1 MSFWD
6 DIFDFA
12 SDTASSAWDYVK
24 ENPTTAGAVA
34 GGAYN
39 LATGKNVFEG
49 AAAGATLGYGAGRI
63 FGGGTG
69 GGGLPE
75 GATSGSSSANVGSW
89 APSVD
94 TTSLAGIEAASSGAT
109 QAATT
114 GDFGGYMQK
123 AGGVL
128 NDAKSWGK
136 KNADLVQMGI
146 QGATALYSADQNEKL
161 NQMRQSAVQ
170 RQSAVNSKN
179 DAIADSA
186 NADAATM
193 SASAA
198 AYDPRALGVRSMSQ
212 EYAAGGRELA
222 ALDNN
227 RNIDPTAKAALKTKS
242 KVATSKAAISGY
254 NSGYDTGTKTQAG
267 LYSSADSL
275 RRNYGGTGYDSTL
288 AGDIGAANKS
298 ESDNLTAM
306 LENYLGNPSAVLAK
320 KKAEDQGVLQ

>member
-12 SDTASSAWDYVK
+12 SDAWDYAK
-24 ENPTTAGAVA
+24 ENPATAGAVA

-39 LATGKNVFEG
+39 LATGKNVLEG
-49 AAAGATLGYGAGRI
+49 AGAGAVLGYGAGRI
-63 FGGGTG
+63 FGGGSG
-69 GGGLPE
+69 GGGIPD
-75 GATSGSSSANVGSW
+75 GASSGGASTPNMGSW
-89 APSVD
+89 TPTVD
-94 TTSLAGIEAASSGAT
+94 TTTLGGVEAASAGAS

-128 NDAKSWGK
+128 NDAKNWGK
-136 KNADLVQMGI
+136 KNADVVQLGI
-146 QGATALYSADQNEKL
+146 QGATALYTADQNEKL
-161 NQMRQSAVQ
+161 NQMRQNAVS
-170 RQSAVNSKN
+170 RQASVNARN
-179 DAIADSA
+179 DSIADAA
-186 NADAATM
+186 NADASKM

-198 AYDPRALGVRSMSQ
+198 AYDPRALGVRSMAQ

-222 ALDNN
+222 SLDNN
-227 RNIDPTAKAALKTKS
+227 RTLDPTAKAALKTKS
-242 KVATSKAAISGY
+242 KVATSKAAVSGY
-254 NSGYDTGTKTQAG
+254 NSGYDTGVKTQAG

-275 RRNYGGTGYDSTL
+275 RRNYGGSGYDATL

-298 ESDNLTAM
+298 DSDNLTAM

-320 KKAEDQGVLQ
+320 KKAEDQGVMQ

>member
-12 SDTASSAWDYVK
+12 SDAWDFAK
-24 ENPTTAGAVA
+24 ENPATAGAVA

-39 LATGKNVFEG
+39 LATGKNVLEG
-49 AAAGATLGYGAGRI
+49 AGAGAVLGYGAGRI

-75 GATSGSSSANVGSW
+75 GTTGGGGSGSANVGSW
-89 APSVD
+89 APTVD
-94 TTSLAGIEAASSGAT
+94 TNTLAGVEAASSGAT

-123 AGGVL
+123 AGSVL
-128 NDAKSWGK
+128 SDAKSWGK
-136 KNADLVQMGI
+136 KNADLVQLGI
-146 QGATALYSADQNEKL
+146 QGATALHSADQNEKL
-161 NQMRQSAVQ
+161 NQMRQSAVA
-170 RQSAVNSKN
+170 RQSGVNAKN
-179 DAIADSA
+179 DAIADAA
-186 NADAATM
+186 NADATKM

-198 AYDPRALGVRSMSQ
+198 AYDPRALGVRSMAQ
-212 EYAAGGRELA
+212 EYAAGGRELS
-222 ALDNN
+222 ALDSN

-242 KVATSKAAISGY
+242 KVATSKAAVSGY
-254 NSGYDTGTKTQAG
+254 NSGYDTGVKTQAG

-275 RRNYGGTGYDSTL
+275 RRNYGGSGYDSTL
-288 AGDIGAANKS
+288 AGDIGDANKNDS
-298 ESDNLTAM
+298 GNLTAL

-320 KKAEDQGVLQ
+320 KKAADQGVMQ